1 MFYSYFNSQAGMRPA
16 YGTSITYSG
25 AQSTVQVIQQALQ
38 MQQQMQMQQQG
49 VQPYYSSVEYFT
61 QYIMLHRMEVLFLL
75 FHMELYT
82 TYN

>member
-25 AQSTVQVIQQALQ
+25 AQSTVQAIQQALQ

-49 VQPYYSSVEYFT
+49 VQPYYSSVEYFYPVHQVT
-61 QYIMLHRMEVLFLL
+61 PYVSSFLTIP
-75 FHMELYT
+75 YGT
-82 TYN
+82 VYNL